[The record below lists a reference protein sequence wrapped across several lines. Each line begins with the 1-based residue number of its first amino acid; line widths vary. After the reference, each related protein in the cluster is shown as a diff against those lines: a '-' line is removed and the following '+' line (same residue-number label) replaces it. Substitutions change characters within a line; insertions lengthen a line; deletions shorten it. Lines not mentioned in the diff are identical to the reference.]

1 MTALLK
7 AIFWPAVAAL
17 AWTQIGYGA
26 LVVALTR
33 RGSRPGAPLATAPS
47 AGTKAEA
54 SLPTVTLIIAAHN
67 EASVIAAK
75 VANARGLDYPG
86 DRLEVIVAADGCTD
100 DTVARATEAGADA
113 VLDLIRGGKVQAQ
126 DAGVRR
132 ASGEILAFSDA
143 NSTWEPGA
151 LKCLVARFE
160 EAKVGYVCGQVNF
173 INPDGGDNQEGLYW
187 RYEMMIRSAESQLSS
202 VTGGNGAIYATR
214 RDSYVEMDP
223 IMGHDLSFPFTMV
236 KNGWRAVYEPRAR
249 ATERMVPTVVGEYSR
264 KRRMMSHAWPIVV
277 QGGLARLGNYP
288 ADYAGMVV
296 SHRLLRYAS
305 PFLHIAILAANLAL
319 VVRGARGLYAAS
331 LAVQAAI
338 LLAALSAPALSA
350 RPFAVARYY
359 VVTTA
364 AIAGGLW
371 DWRRHGT
378 EASWSPPEGT
388 R

>member
-1 MTALLK
+1 M
-7 AIFWPAVAAL
+7 
-17 AWTQIGYGA
+17 
-26 LVVALTR
+26 
-33 RGSRPGAPLATAPS
+33 
-47 AGTKAEA
+47 
-54 SLPTVTLIIAAHN
+54 
-67 EASVIAAK
+67 
-75 VANARGLDYPG
+75 
-86 DRLEVIVAADGCTD
+86 
-100 DTVARATEAGADA
+100 
-113 VLDLIRGGKVQAQ
+113 
-126 DAGVRR
+126 RR